1 MAIPKFSGDEDEGDS
16 MKCFKLVQETRST
29 NKLLMKQVKL
39 LR

>member
-1 MAIPKFSGDEDEGDS
+1 MAIPKCSGYEDEGDS

-29 NKLLMKQVKL
+29 NKLLMKQVEL